1 MPSKPHSR
9 YLDDPLFSF
18 ANSTM
23 ALLNTTFFNHELA
36 MALNHAYGLKL
47 RRIDDCPLGDSD
59 LPCFIFHDPSTRL
72 TFVVLD
78 RPTAAP
84 ITTPFENY
92 DKLLIATGSSPVKLP
107 LPGMDLPG
115 VMDSDLILDNREP
128 LESLT
133 IIGGGVI
140 GMEFACL
147 YASLGTRVTV
157 IEALDRILATLD
169 KEFGQN
175 LKMILKKQDVDI
187 HTSAMLKGIRE
198 EKDENEKRTLVCTYE
213 EKGKTQEASSEKVL
227 VAVGRRALT
236 QGLFEGLE
244 NIPAIR
250 RTQS

>member
-84 ITTPFENY
+84 MTFPFENY
-92 DKLLIATGSSPVKLP
+92 DKLAILRESGRMTPRVQNALKWIDYQRLLEGKT
-107 LPGMDLPG
+107 
-115 VMDSDLILDNREP
+115 SDLERIVGNVEREI
-128 LESLT
+128 EN
-133 IIGGGVI
+133 
-140 GMEFACL
+140 
-147 YASLGTRVTV
+147 ASR
-157 IEALDRILATLD
+157 
-169 KEFGQN
+169 K
-175 LKMILKKQDVDI
+175 
-187 HTSAMLKGIRE
+187 
-198 EKDENEKRTLVCTYE
+198 
-213 EKGKTQEASSEKVL
+213 
-227 VAVGRRALT
+227 
-236 QGLFEGLE
+236 
-244 NIPAIR
+244 
-250 RTQS
+250 